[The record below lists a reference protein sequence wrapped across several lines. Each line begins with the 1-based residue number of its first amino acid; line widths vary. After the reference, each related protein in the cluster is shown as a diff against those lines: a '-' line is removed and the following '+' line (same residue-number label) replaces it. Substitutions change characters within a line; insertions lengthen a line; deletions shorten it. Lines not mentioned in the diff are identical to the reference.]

1 MHATDVG
8 TLSAQPV
15 VMAQALRKAG
25 FNVNL
30 AAMDWQSVAT
40 RRASKA
46 APAEGGWNIHNTN
59 LYATDVMDPVR
70 SAPAAANGD
79 NAWFGWPDFPQV
91 EELRTKFA
99 LPSAPAEQKKIADEL
114 QRIGIDE
121 GLYVPLGQM
130 SVPTVYSTKLSG
142 LGEIHAGIRLTP
154 APRDH
159 PRSGDGRGGGLRD
172 IAFQPGRSGHHH
184 GGRRR
189 HA

>member
-1 MHATDVG
+1 M
-8 TLSAQPV
+8 

-30 AAMDWQSVAT
+30 AAVDWQSVAT

-59 LYATDVMDPVR
+59 WYATDVMDPVR

-99 LPSAPAEQKKIADEL
+99 LTSDPAEQKKIADEL

-130 SVPTVYSTKLSG
+130 SVPTVYTTKLSG
-142 LGEIHAGIRLTP
+142 LVHAP
-154 APRDH
+154 VFAFWNVKKAP
-159 PRSGDGRGGGLRD
+159 
-172 IAFQPGRSGHHH
+172 
-184 GGRRR
+184 
-189 HA
+189 

>member
-1 MHATDVG
+1 MPSNIEKAKALLKEAGYDNTPILVMHATDVG

-59 LYATDVMDPVR
+59 WYATDVMDPVR

-79 NAWFGWPDFPQV
+79 NAWFGWPDFP
-91 EELRTKFA
+91 RSRNCA
-99 LPSAPAEQKKIADEL
+99 PSS
-114 QRIGIDE
+114 R
-121 GLYVPLGQM
+121 
-130 SVPTVYSTKLSG
+130 
-142 LGEIHAGIRLTP
+142 
-154 APRDH
+154 
-159 PRSGDGRGGGLRD
+159 
-172 IAFQPGRSGHHH
+172 
-184 GGRRR
+184 
-189 HA
+189 